1 MASQAKKLA
10 EVHEDRRISACETV
24 RFTFRE
30 TSLSA
35 GVLRKIDA
43 YRQAGL
49 CLRLGMFFIEDSP
62 LHCETPK
69 PVHIK
74 PRLPGRW
81 GSDASQCFTCIH
93 FNRLIKE
100 YNLNAFYIS
109 ESGHGAPSLPF
120 QADLDGNY
128 AEVYPDIK
136 STGNNRLEAAILIL
150 YK

>member
-1 MASQAKKLA
+1 MASQAEKLA
-10 EVHEDRRISACETV
+10 KVNEDRRISACETA

-30 TSLSA
+30 TSLSC

-49 CLRLGMFFIEDSP
+49 CLRLGMFCIEDSP
-62 LHCETPK
+62 LRCEPLK
-69 PVHIK
+69 PVHLK

-81 GSDASQCFTCIH
+81 GSDAGQRFSCIH

-109 ESGHGAPSLPF
+109 ESGHGAPSLLF
-120 QADLDGNY
+120 QADLEVNY
-128 AEVYPDIK
+128 AEVYPGMR
-136 STGNNRLEAAILIL
+136 SAGNNRPEAAILIL
-150 YK
+150 